1 MLYLLQKNTLKKKVE
16 EIKETL
22 NEWQNK
28 ICFVNLDEEAI
39 RQEKRAVRT
48 RQNTTDNI
56 ERKQQEETEFKRKI
70 LKQYWK
76 YYNIIFKKRISD
88 ELSLL

>member
-22 NEWQNK
+22 NKQQNK

-39 RQEKRAVRT
+39 RQEKRVVRT
-48 RQNTTDNI
+48 KQNTTNNI
-56 ERKQQEETEFKRKI
+56 EREQQEETEFRRKI
-70 LKQYWK
+70 LK
-76 YYNIIFKKRISD
+76 
-88 ELSLL
+88 